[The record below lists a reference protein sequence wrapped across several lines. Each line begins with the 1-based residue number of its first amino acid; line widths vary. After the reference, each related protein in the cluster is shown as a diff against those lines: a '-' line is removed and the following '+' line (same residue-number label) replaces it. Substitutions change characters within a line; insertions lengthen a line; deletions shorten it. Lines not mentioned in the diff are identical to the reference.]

1 MGKYNSGFYFRGSL
15 QYATTIGGIFTIILA
30 VIFLV
35 YVVTVI
41 NNIFGPKPHFQMIS
55 KIEDISS
62 YEEFRESGAALVG
75 NFDKNFIESFQVRL
89 FKKYNV
95 TCEEIFVQFFL
106 STEQTNSFYSPMIKF
121 LGEDPVLCR
130 FLPYQDKKYL
140 EFI

>member
-1 MGKYNSGFYFRGSL
+1 
-15 QYATTIGGIFTIILA
+15 
-30 VIFLV
+30 
-35 YVVTVI
+35 
-41 NNIFGPKPHFQMIS
+41 MIS

-106 STEQTNSFYSPMIKF
+106 STEQTNSFYSPMINF

-130 FLPYQDKKYL
+130 FLPY
-140 EFI
+140 